1 VFFTARTL
9 LLHFSWPVVFSMS
22 QLLKFA
28 LWTCIAS
35 VGMAGC
41 GGSDPMGATENQLPA
56 LDQSD
61 DVPQNDGTGQDSVPF
76 MGTAVGPEG
85 DSNVKVGELRFPL
98 KSALGD
104 IWGIEGD
111 HYNVDFTITN
121 GKFLVVPTDIDG
133 VTHSL
138 LLPVESS
145 ATIYVEL
152 YSPGDAFSF
161 GTYSFSPF
169 GAGGGVLA
177 GNAYFDGASVGVDSN
192 ESGDI
197 EPNENFK
204 VIGGTFE
211 FIGALPDLELRF
223 SVTLENGQLAEGH
236 YTGLFDFADRS

>member
-1 VFFTARTL
+1 
-9 LLHFSWPVVFSMS
+9 MS
-22 QLLKFA
+22 RLINFA

-35 VGMAGC
+35 VGMTAC
-41 GGSDPMGATENQLPA
+41 GNSDPMAATENQLSA

-61 DVPQNDGTGQDSVPF
+61 DMPQNDETGQDSMPV
-76 MGTAVGPEG
+76 MGNAAGPEG
-85 DSNVKVGELRFPL
+85 DSSVEVGERRFPL

-111 HYNVDFTITN
+111 HYSVDFTITN
-121 GKFLVVPTDIDG
+121 GKFLVAPTNIDG
-133 VTHSL
+133 VVHSL

-177 GNAYFDGASVGVDSN
+177 GNAYFDSAYVGIDSN

-197 EPNENFK
+197 ESDENFR

-211 FIGALPDLELRF
+211 FIGMLPDVELRF

-236 YTGLFDFADRS
+236 YTGLFDFADRI

>member
-1 VFFTARTL
+1 
-9 LLHFSWPVVFSMS
+9 MS
-22 QLLKFA
+22 QLIKFA

-35 VGMAGC
+35 VGMTGC
-41 GGSDPMGATENQLPA
+41 GSSDPMGAMENPLPA
-56 LDQSD
+56 LVQSD
-61 DVPQNDGTGQDSVPF
+61 DVPQNDQSGQEPVPA
-76 MGTAVGPEG
+76 MGNAVGPEG
-85 DSNVKVGELRFPL
+85 DSNVEVDQRRYPL

-104 IWGIEGD
+104 IWGVEGD

-121 GKFLVVPTDIDG
+121 GEFFLVAPTEVDG

-138 LLPVESS
+138 LLPIASS
-145 ATIYVEL
+145 ATIYAEL

-161 GTYSFSPF
+161 DTYSFSPF

-177 GNAYFDGASVGVDSN
+177 GNAYFDSAYVGIDSN

-197 EPNENFK
+197 ESNENLR

-211 FIGALPDLELRF
+211 FLGVLPDVELRF

-236 YTGLFDFADRS
+236 YTGLFDFADRM